1 MKKEF
6 TRIKKMFSLKDLHG
20 MAISIMN
27 LSAVELPFG
36 TTKYRIA
43 MVLQQLKPI
52 YTTIEKMRMQLIDQH
67 NPYVDEQKIK
77 RIDPM
82 LQGAFTKKWEE
93 FLATEQEID
102 VIALDL
108 RVLFPSVLG
117 MSADMTNLLP
127 ILDPKYL
134 EWLETDEAI
143 KLEEKY
149 FKDLSDKTKE
159 NKDKKEEK

>member
-6 TRIKKMFSLKDLHG
+6 TRVKKMFTLKDLHG

-82 LQGAFTKKWEE
+82 LQDQFNKKWDE
-93 FLATEQEID
+93 FLATEQELD
-102 VIALDL
+102 VIALNL
-108 RVLFPSVLG
+108 RVLFPTIQG
-117 MSADMTNLLP
+117 MSADLANLLP
-127 ILDPKYL
+127 ILDSKYL
-134 EWLETDEAI
+134 EWLESDEAY
-143 KLEEKY
+143 KLEEEY
-149 FKDLSDKTKE
+149 FK
-159 NKDKKEEK
+159 NKSSAGKEEKKE